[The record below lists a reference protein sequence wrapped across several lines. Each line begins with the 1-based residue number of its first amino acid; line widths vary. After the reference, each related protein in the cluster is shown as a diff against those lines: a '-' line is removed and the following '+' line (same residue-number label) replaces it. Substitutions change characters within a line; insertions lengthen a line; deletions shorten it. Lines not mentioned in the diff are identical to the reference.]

1 MDMLSGVAIK
11 NTIIPR
17 NLELQ
22 ANISDQPA
30 RSPAGQSDNGERSA
44 GREGVKVDLSV
55 EGLKASASAQKAGN
69 SSQASQAKEIEKV
82 RQRIKELQQEI
93 QEQQA
98 QLQAIQADKRLT
110 PEEKA
115 ARTSAISQQL
125 ASLNSS
131 LASATSQLMEAL
143 KGRPKTSGGEGV
155 QPLPYVHH
163 DASPISSSSS

>member
-11 NTIIPR
+11 HTVIPR
-17 NLELQ
+17 NLELP
-22 ANISDQPA
+22 ANLSSQPA
-30 RSPAGQSDNGERSA
+30 HAPAVQSDNGERSSA
-44 GREGVKVDLSV
+44 REDIKVNLSV

-82 RQRIKELQQEI
+82 RERIKELQQEI

-98 QLQAIQADKRLT
+98 QLQAIQADRRLT

-125 ASLNSS
+125 ASLNSA
-131 LASATSQLMEAL
+131 LTSATSQLMEAL
-143 KGRPKTSGGEGV
+143 KGRPKTSGADGV

-163 DASPISSSSS
+163 EAAPTSTSSS